1 MPQLIV
7 FKADNSCSDIIP
19 LSDSLYNKLI
29 ENAENFKQ
37 EYLTLAFL
45 HETQKRTLF
54 LASKK
59 TQANNQ
65 EEVKELASYCFNW
78 FDELTNVINRI
89 ETLENPDSF
98 LIDLSD

>member
-7 FKADNSCSDIIP
+7 FKADNSCADIIP
-19 LSDSLYNKLI
+19 ISDSLYNKLI

-37 EYLTLAFL
+37 EHLTLAFL
-45 HETQKRTLF
+45 NEAQKRTLF

-59 TQANNQ
+59 FQTNNQ
-65 EEVKELASYCFNW
+65 QEVKDLASHYFDW
-78 FDELTNVINRI
+78 FDELTDVINRI
-89 ETLENPDSF
+89 ETLENSDSF